1 MVPHATSDSE
11 RRRSPSPYNPNP
23 NANQPKTF
31 KFPDFSHEEF
41 ERQQEEAG
49 AIEDISRGPSPQP
62 LPNGLPPGLHSS
74 ERWPL
79 RKEASA
85 NSWNSSW
92 ANGRAGGG
100 SHAGGGGAGGGKH
113 GRQKS
118 LSEAIRTVR
127 GRRASVAEN
136 AAEIAD
142 SLKAPVSFKLVMLC
156 GVWYAMSILSN
167 TSSKAILTAFPQP
180 ITLTIM
186 QFLLVSSW
194 CLGLS
199 HLAKKNMSV
208 RSALPVLKNGIRKP
222 SRDIIMATLPLT
234 AFQIGG
240 HILNSDAMARIP
252 VSLVHTIKGLS
263 PLMTVFAYRF
273 FYSIHYSTPT
283 YLSLI
288 PLTLGVVMAC
298 STSFSGNVVGLAY
311 AFGSAIL
318 FVTQNIVSKK
328 LFTDA
333 ARAEKD
339 GTPMARRKPDKLN
352 LLCYSSALALL
363 FTLPIWLW
371 SEGLTLISDYAS
383 TGTLTLREKPG
394 SLDHG
399 ALALEFLFNGTF
411 HFGQSLV
418 AFVLLGMTSP
428 VTYSVA
434 SLIKRVAVI
443 IFAIVWFGN
452 PMTRIQGAGF
462 ILTFLGL
469 YLYDRT
475 SDAAKADKRARGKQD
490 AAHPLLPVNV
500 VDAAKKTRNESA
512 IYTASPMSAVDHHQA
527 FAGASSYANGEGGG
541 SGPGRPHSRG
551 EKQQQNGGGGGV
563 EYSLP
568 LGTRAEETWQAGDQK
583 VGIGVR

>member
-1 MVPHATSDSE
+1 MVPHATSDVE
-11 RRRSPSPYNPNP
+11 RRRSPSPY
-23 NANQPKTF
+23 AQPKTF

-41 ERQQEEAG
+41 ERQQEEAI
-49 AIEDISRGPSPQP
+49 AEDISRGPSPQP

-79 RKEASA
+79 RKEANA
-85 NSWNSSW
+85 NSWSSW
-92 ANGRAGGG
+92 ANGRAG
-100 SHAGGGGAGGGKH
+100 AGAAGGKH

-142 SLKAPVSFKLVMLC
+142 SLKAPVSFRLVMLC

-180 ITLTIM
+180 ISLTVM
-186 QFLLVSSW
+186 QFFLVSSW

-199 HLAKKNMSV
+199 YLAKRNASV
-208 RSALPVLKNGIRKP
+208 RNALPVLKNGIRKP

-240 HILNSDAMARIP
+240 HILNSDAMSRIP

-263 PLMTVFAYRF
+263 PLMTVCAYRV
-273 FYSIHYSTPT
+273 FYDVHYSTPT

-328 LFTDA
+328 IFTDA

-339 GTPMARRKPDKLN
+339 GTPVARRKPDKLN
-352 LLCYSSALALL
+352 LLCYSSGLALL
-363 FTLPIWLW
+363 FTLPLWLW
-371 SEGLTLISDYAS
+371 SEGFTLLSDYYQS
-383 TGTLTLREKPG
+383 GTIALREKPG
-394 SLDHG
+394 ALDHG
-399 ALALEFLFNGTF
+399 ALTLEFLFNGTF

-452 PMTRIQGAGF
+452 PMTRIQGLGF
-462 ILTFLGL
+462 VLTFLGL

-475 SDAAKADKRARGKQD
+475 SDAAKQDKKARGKAD
-490 AAHPLLPVNV
+490 AGLPLLPLNMA
-500 VDAAKKTRNESA
+500 DAKRNEQAVYS
-512 IYTASPMSAVDHHQA
+512 ASPVTGVDHAQA
-527 FAGASSYANGEGGG
+527 FAGASSYANGEPTG
-541 SGPGRPHSRG
+541 SGPGRPGSA
-551 EKQQQNGGGGGV
+551 QANGGV
-563 EYSLP
+563 DFSLP
-568 LGTRAEETWQAGDQK
+568 LGTKAEETWNAGDTVQQQR
-583 VGIGVR
+583 GLAVR